1 MNGGM
6 ENRIVGLVASIA
18 VSMAMRASAVEERGE
33 YVCLERL
40 ARILAD
46 PTCSPLSLTIV
57 DKVVPL
63 P

>member
-1 MNGGM
+1 MNGKM

-18 VSMAMRASAVEERGE
+18 VAMAMRASAAEERVE

-46 PTCSPLSLTIV
+46 HTSSPLSLTIV
-57 DKVVPL
+57 NEVVQL
-63 P
+63 T